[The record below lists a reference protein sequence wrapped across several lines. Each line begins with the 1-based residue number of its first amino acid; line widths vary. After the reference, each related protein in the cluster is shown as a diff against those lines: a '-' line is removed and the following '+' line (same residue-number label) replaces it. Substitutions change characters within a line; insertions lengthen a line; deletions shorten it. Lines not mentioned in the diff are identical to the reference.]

1 MANLSFAVTGARAE
15 RHTAAPAITFRVR
28 IREAAGAHI
37 HALLLRVAIR
47 IQPRG
52 RKYGALEQERLG
64 DLFGAAGRWTET
76 VRPLLWSNTTLIT
89 AAFAGEVETDL
100 GIPCTYDMEVASAK
114 YFNALDEG
122 EIPLLFLFSGTVFA
136 RAENGFR
143 VEQVPWEK
151 EAAFRL
157 PVQTWKDAMES
168 HFPECGWI
176 RLRRSSLDALQR
188 IKSREALFTWDDV
201 IETLVNGKPITREGQ
216 AVR

>member
-1 MANLSFAVTGARAE
+1 M
-15 RHTAAPAITFRVR
+15 
-28 IREAAGAHI
+28 
-37 HALLLRVAIR
+37 
-47 IQPRG
+47 
-52 RKYGALEQERLG
+52 
-64 DLFGAAGRWTET
+64 
-76 VRPLLWSNTTLIT
+76 
-89 AAFAGEVETDL
+89 
-100 GIPCTYDMEVASAK
+100 
-114 YFNALDEG
+114 
-122 EIPLLFLFSGTVFA
+122 
-136 RAENGFR
+136 
-143 VEQVPWEK
+143 EQVPWEK

>member
-157 PVQTWKDAMES
+157 PVQTWKKATSRSADGSGCVGRAWMRS
-168 HFPECGWI
+168 NASSRG
-176 RLRRSSLDALQR
+176 RRSSPG
-188 IKSREALFTWDDV
+188 T
-201 IETLVNGKPITREGQ
+201 T
-216 AVR
+216 